1 MQHGLRAAALARGA
15 ARRCVHRAGAAASQ
29 LAPPRWAPPAGVR
42 MARRARWRACDGALK
57 CVCQPRNTLTCGSAV
72 AGVCSE
78 CAAPTAR
85 AAPHV
90 ALQRWLSSSA
100 QRGPEGVPLQP
111 ASRVEQFKQDLG
123 KLRAQALQ
131 GGGQKRIDTQH
142 GKGKLTARERLKIL
156 LDEDSFIEYD
166 QLVEHRCTEFG
177 MEKQKF
183 PGDSVVTGQGT
194 INGRIVYVF
203 SQDFTVLGGSL
214 SEAHSLKIRKVMD
227 KAMLT
232 GFPVIGLNDS
242 GGARIQEGVD
252 SLGGY
257 AEIFQR
263 NVLASGVIPQLSV
276 IMGPCAGGAVYS
288 PALTDFIIMVRD
300 TSHLFITGPQVVKTV
315 THEEVTA
322 EELGGADVHTKM
334 SGCAHLAADNEIEAL
349 QATRTLFDFLP
360 LNNKDRAPRRFT
372 EDHRMRQDL
381 SLRRIVP
388 DDPNTPYDM
397 HDIIHKIIDDND
409 FFEIMPDYAQN
420 LIVGFGRLEG
430 RTVGIVGNQP
440 LHLAGCLD
448 INASV
453 KGARCVS
460 FTHAH
465 THTHTHTHAW
475 SREVAMARHTGE
487 WDSEICWRMAGR
499 GGGRLGVWC
508 RV

>member
-1 MQHGLRAAALARGA
+1 M
-15 ARRCVHRAGAAASQ
+15 
-29 LAPPRWAPPAGVR
+29 
-42 MARRARWRACDGALK
+42 
-57 CVCQPRNTLTCGSAV
+57 
-72 AGVCSE
+72 
-78 CAAPTAR
+78 
-85 AAPHV
+85 
-90 ALQRWLSSSA
+90 SSSTA
-100 QRGPEGVPLQP
+100 KAHDIPLQP
-111 ASRVEQFKQDLG
+111 ESRVKQFRKELDDLRE
-123 KLRAQALQ
+123 RALL

-142 GKGKLTARERLKIL
+142 GKGKLTARERLRIL

-166 QLVEHRCTEFG
+166 QLIEHRCTEFG
-177 MEKQKF
+177 MENQTF

-214 SEAHSLKIRKVMD
+214 SEAHSLKIRKIMD

-263 NVLASGVIPQLSV
+263 NVNASGVIPQLSV

-315 THEEVTA
+315 THEDVTA
-322 EELGGADVHTKM
+322 EELGGADVHTKV
-334 SGCAHLAADNEIEAL
+334 SGVAHMAAENEIEAL

-372 EDHRMRQDL
+372 EDHRMRQVVQPRREWRRQVHAMRPSALAGGFQRKSAVSHGVSSSACGEQDL

-388 DDPNTPYDM
+388 EDPNTPYDM
-397 HDIIHKIIDDND
+397 HDIISKIVDDND
-409 FFEIMPDYAQN
+409 FLGGAIAPSCTAIVWRSLLNLCVRSCVRLPDRDAEAFAVAPAPAGPQSAVIVLVLEESRAEQIRTEQRGKCKHLRPHACVTSPEIMPHYAQN
-420 LIVGFGRLEG
+420 LIIGFARLEG

-453 KGARCVS
+453 KGARFVRFCDCFNIPIVTLVDVPVS
-460 FTHAH
+460 
-465 THTHTHTHAW
+465 
-475 SREVAMARHTGE
+475 
-487 WDSEICWRMAGR
+487 
-499 GGGRLGVWC
+499 
-508 RV
+508 